1 MPERQPETGPIDHL
15 IPVTFDPSTLAL
27 TLEFA
32 SVAVRPGD
40 RVLWRF
46 HGVPPGWS
54 PWIEFRTGT
63 GAGFAGPFSS
73 LTQGATEVWGPLAA
87 ELPTGLIPYRAVLQQ
102 GFGGSKGRP
111 VAMVASAESTL
122 SVHPPERGAS
132 LIFDVALD
140 PNGGVPI
147 LVVTP
152 ETQALDTLDV
162 VEWRFHGIPGEPGE
176 YRPRVDFLFYDGDQ
190 TEPPN
195 RRLGPFTSL
204 TYDDAGVRGT
214 GNVGVQG
221 HYHFEVMIVR
231 VVTGEAV
238 WISSGDPV
246 VDNRGS
252 VGP

>member
-1 MPERQPETGPIDHL
+1 MSEQQSTTGPIDHL
-15 IPVTFDPSTLAL
+15 IPVIFDPATVSL
-27 TLEFA
+27 TLPFD

-46 HGVPPGWS
+46 EGVPPGWS
-54 PWIEFRTGT
+54 PWIEFRAGT
-63 GAGFAGPFSS
+63 GSSFTGPFTS
-73 LTQGATEVWGPLAA
+73 LAQGATEVWGPLAD
-87 ELPTGLIPYRAVLQQ
+87 ELPTGLISYRALLQQ

-111 VAMVASAESTL
+111 MAMVTSAESTL
-122 SVHPPERGAS
+122 SIHPTERGAS
-132 LIFDVALD
+132 LVFTVDLGERDGA
-140 PNGGVPI
+140 PI
-147 LVVTP
+147 LLVAP
-152 ETQALDTLDV
+152 DTQVLDTLDV
-162 VEWRFHGIPGEPGE
+162 VEWQFRGIPGEPGE
-176 YRPRVDFLFYDGDQ
+176 FRPRVDFVLYDGAGP
-190 TEPPN
+190 EPPN

-204 TYDDAGVRGT
+204 TYDANGVRGM

-221 HYHFEVMIVR
+221 QYHFEVMIVR